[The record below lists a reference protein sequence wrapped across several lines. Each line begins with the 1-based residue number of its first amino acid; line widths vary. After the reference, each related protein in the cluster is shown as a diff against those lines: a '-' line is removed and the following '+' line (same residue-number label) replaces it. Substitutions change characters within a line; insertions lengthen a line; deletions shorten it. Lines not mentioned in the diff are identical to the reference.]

1 MNQRCEILKTCQQRS
16 DEGMCKLSIMCLPI
30 IDKCEGC
37 NRSENNY
44 CKVCSAPE
52 VKWRVNKTCPM
63 ATHIKAEVK
72 EVKKINPLK
81 QSKQAMR
88 NKKK

>member
-1 MNQRCEILKTCQQRS
+1 
-16 DEGMCKLSIMCLPI
+16 
-30 IDKCEGC
+30 
-37 NRSENNY
+37 
-44 CKVCSAPE
+44 
-52 VKWRVNKTCPM
+52 M
-63 ATHIKAEVK
+63 ASHIKAEVK